1 MHISSR
7 LLKST
12 NDKTS
17 LSLIFFGI
25 GNIYLFVYYR
35 TKIDLVRAIFLERQE
50 EMEMCINTISKGKLQ
65 VINYER

>member
-50 EMEMCINTISKGKLQ
+50 EREMCISKGKLQ